1 MAVQSN
7 AIYERTMKYL
17 RLILLIGAAVAL
29 SWTAPGYA
37 QKVVT
42 PRAGSPGSWRVI
54 GTVEANFS
62 ADHDTLVV
70 RGFDDFRRI
79 KFKVTNAGLNLQR
92 LVVVYENG
100 EPERIDVRA
109 NIPRGGES
117 RQIDLRGAGKR
128 RIRSIDFWYDTKG
141 ILNGKARVTVVGMK

>member
-1 MAVQSN
+1 
-7 AIYERTMKYL
+7 
-17 RLILLIGAAVAL
+17 
-29 SWTAPGYA
+29 
-37 QKVVT
+37 VT
-42 PRAGSPGSWRVI
+42 
-54 GTVEANFS
+54 
-62 ADHDTLVV
+62 D
-70 RGFDDFRRI
+70 
-79 KFKVTNAGLNLQR
+79 AGLNLQR

-141 ILNGKARVTVVGMK
+141 ILNGKACDCLRNEMKLLSCWDSILSCEYEQKRI